1 METPGKV
8 LGEEIEFAA
17 GDGTYIEN
25 ELVRAS
31 LCGDKL
37 VDEKTRTIS
46 IKPSFATAVNVKVG
60 QKIYAII
67 DSVGETH
74 AMMTLFDY
82 EKDGNDKRVNLANDS
97 AMMRIEG
104 VKSFGV
110 FLKNMSE
117 AVRVGDI
124 VKVEVSKVERGG
136 IDVIM
141 KGKDLGVM
149 KAFCSNCRRPLVL
162 NKDNKLFCS
171 NCNRTE
177 TRKISSSYIEV
188 MV

>member
-1 METPGKV
+1 METPGNA

-17 GDGTYIEN
+17 GKGTYTEN
-25 ELVRAS
+25 EVVRAS
-31 LCGDKL
+31 LCGSKDI
-37 VDEKTRTIS
+37 DEKKRTIS
-46 IKPSFATAVNVKVG
+46 IKPCFATAENIKVG
-60 QKIYAII
+60 QRAYAVI

-74 AMMTLFDY
+74 AMMTIFDY
-82 EKDGNDKRVNLANDS
+82 EKEHGGKRVNFVSDF

-110 FLKNMSE
+110 FMKNMSE

-124 VKVEVSKVERGG
+124 VKVEVSKIERGG

-141 KGKDLGVM
+141 KGKELGVV
-149 KAFCSNCRRPLVL
+149 KAFCSSCRRPLVL
-162 NKDNKLFCS
+162 NKDNKLFCQ

-177 TRKISSSYIEV
+177 ARKIASSYIEV
-188 MV
+188 ML